1 MWFSS
6 AEKEIYQVYEGDLL
20 VVEGGAGAG
29 GCAIVKELT
38 ENVYVQNSIMIVRS
52 KDLGCNSYLRYY
64 IESLVRRGYID
75 IICNKATIPHFTK
88 VSFSWYEKSGDQT
101 WRSPCEI
108 LLVETLVLLSHKEPD
123 SHISVN
129 IEFGEG
135 EGQISLKEVEKRAE
149 ARKPKEK
156 VTYKMIQQY
165 IEENYDF
172 KVHTAYIAEVKRSLG
187 LPMYDAPNVVEELKH
202 PRPHPTERMVAAIKE
217 TLAHFDFI

>member
-1 MWFSS
+1 MRATADFAEQKKKKEAEASFFVAQTKETGSLYGGDSPINLFDRLHDSGYTLEKYYCAANIHFDGIGGNEQLKEMWFSS

-108 LLVETLVLLSHKEPD
+108 LLVETHLVCEIDESADDARLTAMIKHVCNMFFLS
-123 SHISVN
+123 
-129 IEFGEG
+129 
-135 EGQISLKEVEKRAE
+135 L
-149 ARKPKEK
+149 
-156 VTYKMIQQY
+156 
-165 IEENYDF
+165 
-172 KVHTAYIAEVKRSLG
+172 
-187 LPMYDAPNVVEELKH
+187 
-202 PRPHPTERMVAAIKE
+202 
-217 TLAHFDFI
+217 